1 VRERVKADVFSLGS
15 GVVIAALGALILLD
29 ATDVLDVSL
38 GWIAV
43 ALTAAVGAIMVFSG
57 LAAGGPSRHD

>member
-1 VRERVKADVFSLGS
+1 VREGVKADVFSLGS

-29 ATDVLDVSL
+29 ASDVLDMSL

-43 ALTAAVGAIMVFSG
+43 ALAAAVGAILVFSG
-57 LAAGGPSRHD
+57 LAAGGPNRHD